1 MNVDPQRQ
9 KKDLPHLVDALSA
22 ARGLPPAAAEKT
34 LSDRRVL
41 LADESGLRA
50 AIAVQSLAFKSI
62 GAEAGG
68 SQPGVITS
76 AIFRTGSG
84 NVYEVSRL
92 PDGGLRVA
100 SARNRRTVVIS
111 GSGALAREA
120 RIGQPLEIG
129 EKKTAPVS
137 QIFAVRSSPKSLG
150 SFDLASTT
158 KVAIRT
164 CGGEVSFVQLL
175 QKEQLQAS
183 AVPDLSAPVRP
194 ERSRRPVLVTSGRSV
209 CLALD
214 GVGLDLRML
223 LAPAQDEPSEVLEI
237 FLRTESGNIY
247 GLLRNRADAIVALNA
262 RAGLGEPIG
271 RKLLEQGRVEVG
283 ERFVL
288 GDSIVTSKISQIV
301 AIFKVRKLPKLPT
314 LNELRDLSLD
324 IAAGNMSFIRHELIE
339 ACCARMG
346 KGRLK
351 EIIRS
356 NKPQQ

>member
-22 ARGLPPAAAEKT
+22 ARGLPPAAVEKT

-41 LADESGLRA
+41 LVDESGLRA
-50 AIAVQSLAFKSI
+50 ALAVQSLAFKAI
-62 GAEAGG
+62 GADARG
-68 SQPGVITS
+68 SQLGVITS

-100 SARNRRTVVIS
+100 SARNRRTVDVPGPS
-111 GSGALAREA
+111 TLACEA

-137 QIFAVRSSPKSLG
+137 QIFAVTSSERSLG
-150 SFDLASTT
+150 TFELASVT
-158 KVAIRT
+158 KAAIRS
-164 CGGEVSFVQLL
+164 CGGEVSFIQLL
-175 QKEQLQAS
+175 QREQQQAS

-209 CLALD
+209 CLAID
-214 GVGLDLRML
+214 AVGLDLCRL
-223 LAPAQDEPSEVLEI
+223 LAPAQGEPSEVLEI
-237 FLRTESGNIY
+237 FFRTESGNIY
-247 GLLRNRADAIVALNA
+247 GLIRNRADAIVALNA

-288 GDSIVTSKISQIV
+288 GDSIATSKVSQVV
-301 AIFKVRKLPKLPT
+301 AIFKVRKLPKLPN

-351 EIIRS
+351 EVIRS